1 MNDEV
6 ADAKEIESRA
16 NYWAGRVVKNIKE
29 REEEVSEKEALKI
42 LAILD
47 ADNDIT
53 EQMDSDDL
61 DAFLDEFEDAI
72 ATQDKK
78 ADAIQDRIKDA
89 DTTTVTDESDSD
101 SDKGGG
107 DE

>member
-6 ADAKEIESRA
+6 SDAKQIENEA

-29 REEEVSEKEALKI
+29 REEEVNEKEALKI

-47 ADNDIT
+47 ADNSIT
-53 EQMDSDDL
+53 ERMDSDDL
-61 DAFLDEFEDAI
+61 DNFLDEFEEAI
-72 ATQDKK
+72 ATQDEN
-78 ADAIQDRIKDA
+78 ADAIQDRIKKA
-89 DTTTVTDESDSD
+89 DTTPVTDEGDDD
-101 SDKGGG
+101 SDKSGG